1 MVTMIA
7 LIVNAYLLPGIIVE
21 GFWPVLA
28 TAVTLGIMNMF
39 VKPLMVFLT
48 LPITVISLGLFLLII
63 NGIILYLASIIVSG
77 FYVANMFSAVI
88 AAFVISTI
96 KCILN

>member
-1 MVTMIA
+1 MVTLIA
-7 LIVNAYLLPGIIVE
+7 LIVTAYFLPGIIVE

-39 VKPLMVFLT
+39 VRPLMIFLT
-48 LPITVISLGLFLLII
+48 LPITVISMGLFLLVI
-63 NGIILYLASIIVSG
+63 NGIILYLASMVVSG
-77 FYVANMFSAVI
+77 FYVTNLISAVI
-88 AAFVISTI
+88 AALIISTI